1 MLVGS
6 EDVVKA
12 SIGSTE
18 ENSSWNRKV
27 FIFRRE
33 SGGLLEVHIKK

>member
-1 MLVGS
+1 MVLLDLFPTKEAVGWS

-18 ENSSWNRKV
+18 ENL
-27 FIFRRE
+27 I
-33 SGGLLEVHIKK
+33 